1 VSAGPFLWPTRGA
14 RLQSLRRPGVTGV
27 VSVILGAIVLVGLLA
42 PLIAPYDP
50 DSIDLT
56 NSLAG
61 PHGNHYLGLD
71 GSGRDIFSRLVY
83 GTRTS
88 LGGPA
93 IVVALSTV
101 IGVPLGLIAGYFGGW
116 GDSVLSR
123 TWDVLLAFPSLFLAI
138 LIVATFGRGFVPAVI
153 AISICYIPFLART
166 VRGLTL
172 VERSKPYVSAYRLQ
186 GFGATRILGG
196 HVLPNISGAVMAQ
209 VTLNFGYAL
218 LDLTALSFIGLG
230 VRPPTADWGSMLA
243 EGKSTIL
250 TTVNPVIWPCVAIIV
265 SVVCVNLAGDA
276 AASRIQR
283 GRR

>member
-101 IGVPLGLIAGYFGGW
+101 I
-116 GDSVLSR
+116 SR

>member
-1 VSAGPFLWPTRGA
+1 MSVGPVPWPTRGA
-14 RLQSLRRPGVTGV
+14 RLRSLRRPGVTPIAA
-27 VSVILGAIVLVGLLA
+27 VILALIVMMAVLA
-42 PLIAPYDP
+42 PLISPYDP
-50 DSIDLT
+50 KEIDLV

-61 PHGNHYLGLD
+61 PYGDHYLGLD
-71 GSGRDIFSRLVY
+71 GSGRDVFSRLVY
-83 GTRTS
+83 GARTS

-93 IVVALSTV
+93 IVVVLSTV
-101 IGVPLGLIAGYFGGW
+101 IGVPLGLIAGYFGGLV
-116 GDSVLSR
+116 DSGLSR

-138 LIVATFGRGFVPAVI
+138 LIVATFGRGFFPAVI

-172 VERSKPYVSAYRLQ
+172 VERAKPYVAASRLQ
-186 GFGATRILGG
+186 GFGAARILGG
-196 HVLPNISGAVMAQ
+196 HILPNISGAVMAQ

-230 VRPPTADWGSMLA
+230 VRPPTPDWGSMMA

-265 SVVCVNLAGDA
+265 TVVCVNLVGDA
-276 AASRIQR
+276 AAARIQR